1 MPRRAEFKPAIV
13 RRRVIM
19 PEGALPR
26 RVLGVAS
33 LVLVVL
39 TLLGAGA
46 DAQTPTAPTAPTA
59 PAPPPADESP
69 LGYTSRPTPIQT
81 SPDFVPILDRWRLG
95 FPDWNRYE
103 RRIDAPYVKGRWW
116 DPYNQN
122 VLKGDYP
129 VIGQK
134 YFLSVS
140 AISDSLLELRR
151 IPLPSN
157 VSAADPG

>member
-1 MPRRAEFKPAIV
+1 VTQSRRLVV
-13 RRRVIM
+13 RLKSASA
-19 PEGALPR
+19 GLAL
-26 RVLGVAS
+26 LAAHCGVAS
-33 LVLVVL
+33 
-39 TLLGAGA
+39 A
-46 DAQTPTAPTAPTA
+46 DALQ
-59 PAPPPADESP
+59 APPAAERPTGEAGPSS
-69 LGYTSRPTPIQT
+69 SRPVPSQT

-103 RRIDAPYVKGRWW
+103 RPIEAPYVRGRWW
-116 DPYNQN
+116 DPYSQN

-129 VIGQK
+129 VIGQH

-157 VSAADPG
+157 VSAAKPGKAEFFGTGDQIFFNQNFIL